1 MSEDNQHR
9 VYSFYSAVL
18 SKLEQLYPEFRE
30 QNASMLKVLHA
41 FSDKPPLIQAL
52 LDKNLLAGVVLKKSS
67 QEQQPEIA
75 NIIARLLIENDLNVS
90 KSSTTYGNAVP
101 MLSRKFGVRP
111 IILGDH
117 GGYFSNVLPKIYHH
131 FKGQL
136 IGVTEH
142 TLNGDVRHLRN
153 SFYDIPF
160 LSTARIDIKERSDRE
175 IAAGIAVEIIRS
187 SYESGKDL
195 LSSNCN
201 EKILLIGYGV
211 MGLHTANKLK
221 QLGCCGEIIVTD
233 LSDKR
238 MAFAVQDGFS
248 LIRNVKDFL
257 PEADI
262 IILATDVIKGKTPVL
277 GAGDFAL
284 MKSDVLLTSMTS
296 MDDEIDF
303 SNLLD
308 SQILTK
314 IGSEQDTGIYKGPVG
329 QNLHFM
335 LDGRPANTALHDGG
349 SGISICM
356 VEAAGLAGA
365 YYMAHCYAHGIKP
378 EKALPE
384 EVVEM
389 ICSEWLAAFVPS
401 ASILKFPTRGLF

>member
-1 MSEDNQHR
+1 MSEDNHNR
-9 VYSFYSAVL
+9 VYTFYSAVL
-18 SKLEQLYPEFRE
+18 NRLEKIYPEFRE

-41 FSDKPPLIQAL
+41 FSDKPPLVQAL
-52 LDKNLLAGVVLKKSS
+52 LDKNLLMGVVLKKSS

-75 NIIARLLIENDLNVS
+75 NDIARLLIENDLNVS
-90 KSSTTYGNAVP
+90 KSSTTYGNAIP
-101 MLSRKFGVRP
+101 MLSRKFGARP

-117 GGYFSNVLPKIYHH
+117 GGYFSNVLPEIHQH

-175 IAAGIAVEIIRS
+175 IAAGIAAEIIRS

-195 LSSNCN
+195 LSPKCN

-221 QLGCCGEIIVTD
+221 ELGCNAEIIVTD
-233 LSDKR
+233 VSDKR

-248 LIRNVKDFL
+248 LIRNIKDFL

-262 IILATDVIKGKTPVL
+262 VVLATDVIKGKAPVL
-277 GAGDFAL
+277 NAEDFTL

-296 MDDEIDF
+296 MDDEVDF
-303 SNLLD
+303 SALLEK
-308 SQILTK
+308 QVLIKVGTEK
-314 IGSEQDTGIYKGPVG
+314 ETGIYKGPAG
-329 QNLHFM
+329 QNLQFM

-365 YYMAHCYAHGIKP
+365 YYMAHCHTHGIKP
-378 EKALPE
+378 ERALPDD
-384 EVVEM
+384 VVEM
-389 ICSEWLAAFVPS
+389 ICNEWLGAFVPP
-401 ASILKFPTRGLF
+401 APILKFPNYDSL